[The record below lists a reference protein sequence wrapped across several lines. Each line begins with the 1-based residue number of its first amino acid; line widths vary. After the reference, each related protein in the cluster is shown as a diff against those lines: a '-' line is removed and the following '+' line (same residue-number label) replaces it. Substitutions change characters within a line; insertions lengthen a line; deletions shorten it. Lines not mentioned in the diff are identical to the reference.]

1 MKTQTTNTTTVN
13 PSYEA
18 LKNFILNNNE
28 KDAIA
33 CMKAMYDDF
42 DFENLNNIDPR
53 LTTIKDENNNVQKTI
68 KLHMV
73 FEVIKNGMIDL
84 LNLIINHPNFDN
96 HVIDLFGETILT
108 STYYYYKAN
117 KNIVYL
123 DMIRMMIDNP
133 NVDINYTN
141 LNQDTIA
148 HLIASNADLCVILDK
163 LVNNPT
169 CDLNQLNDLG
179 YTPIGEAI
187 RYKNVNAV
195 VMLARRSDVIIRKDD
210 VELAEK
216 YNINFETL
224 IGEYTL
230 GAIPMSEKMLKRCK
244 MFRESFVK

>member
-1 MKTQTTNTTTVN
+1 
-13 PSYEA
+13 
-18 LKNFILNNNE
+18 
-28 KDAIA
+28 
-33 CMKAMYDDF
+33 
-42 DFENLNNIDPR
+42 
-53 LTTIKDENNNVQKTI
+53 
-68 KLHMV
+68 MV
-73 FEVIKNGMIDL
+73 FEVIKKGMIDL
-84 LNLIINHPNFDN
+84 LNLVINHPNFDN

-141 LNQDTIA
+141 FNQDTMA

-216 YNINFETL
+216 YNINLETL